1 MPVAGAAGQ
10 GERGEVCDERCAKR
24 RREEDAA
31 VVPTMVVERC
41 ADGVSVQHAAESVS
55 EPPGKRSAQ

>member
-1 MPVAGAAGQ
+1 MVPAPATHGVPRAEPEAMPVAGAAGQ

-31 VVPTMVVERC
+31 VVPTR
-41 ADGVSVQHAAESVS
+41 
-55 EPPGKRSAQ
+55 